1 MDAGL
6 GYNVTIGGIDPSMD
20 LNELASK
27 VCNWQ
32 DLCFL
37 RRLRIKE
44 MRVLLQEAMG
54 EVVVSPSRHS
64 VAV

>member
-6 GYNVTIGGIDPSMD
+6 GYNVTIGGIDPAMD
-20 LNELASK
+20 LDELASK

-44 MRVLLQEAMG
+44 MRVLLQEVMG
-54 EVVVSPSRHS
+54 KVTTSPSQH
-64 VAV
+64 